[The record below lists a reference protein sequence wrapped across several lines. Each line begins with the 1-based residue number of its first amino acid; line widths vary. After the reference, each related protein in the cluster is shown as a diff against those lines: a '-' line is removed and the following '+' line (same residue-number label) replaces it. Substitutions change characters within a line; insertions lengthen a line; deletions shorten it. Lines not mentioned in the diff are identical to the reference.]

1 MTTVKTTLSTFLL
14 VFGALFSLRLASGY
28 FAQLNG
34 AKMAAQVYG
43 SDSHDFVLTRKNY
56 AGRNASKSSLGAIPT
71 TMDQRFEKGA
81 AFMAEIALLAIIARE
96 FRKPK
101 DPAT

>member
-81 AFMAEIALLAIIARE
+81 AFMAELAMIARE